1 MYQYLNNRKTSDS
14 LPRVDMNNVLHI
26 LVTQTSID
34 FAKAVQYFLE
44 DNKIIN
50 DKHSLRPN
58 LKHLEYEE
66 YKIQ

>member
-50 DKHSLRPN
+50 DKKNNSFICNSSVLPWV
-58 LKHLEYEE
+58 
-66 YKIQ
+66 